1 MITLK
6 KDLASLVEQEE
17 KAAGQTGFD
26 LILYSGKIHPKD
38 LDLRKGDL
46 LDRAKKLDLIFKIK
60 QIRIPGPHP
69 LIFIRGICKLIS
81 NYIYNR

>member
-1 MITLK
+1 MNTLK
-6 KDLASLVEQEE
+6 KDLTALADQEA

-26 LILYSGKIHPKD
+26 LILYNGKIHPKE
-38 LDLRKGDL
+38 LDLQKGDL
-46 LDRAKKLDLIFKIK
+46 LDRAKKLGLIFKIK

-81 NYIYNR
+81 NYIYNK